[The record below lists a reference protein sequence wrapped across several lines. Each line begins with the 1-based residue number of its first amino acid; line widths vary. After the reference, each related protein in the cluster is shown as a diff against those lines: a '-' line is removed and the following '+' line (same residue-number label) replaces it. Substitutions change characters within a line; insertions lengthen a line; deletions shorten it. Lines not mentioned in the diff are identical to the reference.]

1 MPLVPAVTEL
11 IFAQLLWLQYN
22 EPQKPVI
29 MYINSTGTSR
39 ADGET
44 VGFET
49 EAFAICDTMAYI
61 KPQVHAICVGQA
73 YGMAAMILAC
83 GTKGFRGSLP
93 HATIMLN
100 QPRTSAQGQA
110 TEIAIKAREA
120 MSNRQLMLEILAEKT
135 GQVPYLAPEEAIGYG
150 LIDRVLSPQE
160 LPRAVP
166 MNV

>member
-1 MPLVPAVTEL
+1 MPGVT
-11 IFAQLLWLQYN
+11 LLWLQYN

-61 KPQVHAICVGQA
+61 KLGPGARDLCRPG
-73 YGMAAMILAC
+73 
-83 GTKGFRGSLP
+83 GFRGSLP

-100 QPRTSAQGQA
+100 QPRTSVQGQA

-135 GQVPYLAPEEAIGYG
+135 GQI
-150 LIDRVLSPQE
+150 
-160 LPRAVP
+160 
-166 MNV
+166 